1 MSDEVNLKDLEKEVL
16 SWLGHRNSGW
26 AWFFGG
32 EKLDRDE
39 TIRRFKSN
47 KKFRKMVL
55 TLAIKKAI
63 DGFKA
68 GSM

>member
-1 MSDEVNLKDLEKEVL
+1 MSEEVNIKDLEKEVL
-16 SWLGHRNSGW
+16 SWLRHRNNGW
-26 AWFFGG
+26 TWFFGG

-39 TIRRFKSN
+39 TIRRFESD
-47 KKFRKMVL
+47 KKFRKTVL